1 VRVLVVDDSA
11 PVRAR
16 LAALLGEVPGVGE
29 ILQASGTSD
38 AIAIVRHRQPHVVL
52 LDLHLGV
59 ESGLALVPSALAGQ
73 PGAVLIVVTNLPTEH
88 HRRECLARGV
98 AHFFDKSG
106 DLEPVLRLVQQAA
119 SDLHPIA
126 EGKTSDT
133 SGAGR
138 PIPDS
143 ADGT

>member
-1 VRVLVVDDSA
+1 MVDDSA

-16 LAALLGEVPGVGE
+16 LVALLAEVRGVEE
-29 ILQASGTSD
+29 ILQASGTLD
-38 AIAIVRHRQPHVVL
+38 AIAIVRRRQPHVVL

-59 ESGLALVPSALAGQ
+59 ESGLALVPSALAEQ
-73 PGAVLIVVTNLPTEH
+73 PGTVVIVLTNLPTEL

-106 DLEPVLRLVQQAA
+106 DLEPVIRLVQQAV
-119 SDLHPIA
+119 SDLHPI
-126 EGKTSDT
+126 EPGETSDT
-133 SGAGR
+133 SRAGR